1 MSLPS
6 DRGRETSS
14 VHDDYTIFEM
24 EKKDI
29 NKRVLYADKIDRAT
43 FDSMLEST
51 KKEIKAK
58 REAVEAALK
67 TVEANLAETNSDRYY
82 HNDEAKSKRKKLN
95 DIYGDLIAVENA
107 IDNMSEEDIDAKI
120 NEYND
125 ALPQL
130 KKGAELKLLRDQAD
144 KINSTY
150 KMVDSWSDKESHQTQ
165 PMPSDYTENDMYKIE
180 EKYEWLYED
189 YDDDGNYLCT
199 WYNHRREKHEYINY
213 WGWVKN
219 GPWDGWPWNIMD
231 DDINTLKSK
240 ITGLGYKLDY
250 NEADIVYM

>member
-6 DRGRETSS
+6 DRGRGTSS

-43 FDSMLEST
+43 FDSLLEST

-82 HNDEAKSKRKKLN
+82 HNDEAKSKIKKLN

-107 IDNMSEEDIDAKI
+107 INNMSEEDIDAKI
-120 NEYND
+120 NEYNN

-130 KKGAELKLLRDQAD
+130 KKGAELKLLRDQAE
-144 KINSTY
+144 KINKEY
-150 KMVDSWSDKESHQTQ
+150 KKVDTSSEEEWWNSDPYSYIEDTK
-165 PMPSDYTENDMYKIE
+165 DNMYQIKHT
-180 EKYEWLYED
+180 YEWLY
-189 YDDDGNYLCT
+189 YDEENYMSK
-199 WYNHRREKHEYINY
+199 YNHRREKHEYINY
-213 WGWVKN
+213 WGIVKN
-219 GPWDGWPWNIMD
+219 GPWDGCPWNIMD

-240 ITGLGYKLDY
+240 ITGLGYELDY
-250 NEADIVYM
+250 NEADIVHM